1 MSKNNPCEITCIP
14 SIHTQFRQCHCH
26 LVFFLISLC
35 VESVK
40 RMNKLTVIGSMDPSK
55 LRDLTK
61 KRTIKK
67 VETISPKKDKD
78 KKNNGNGDD
87 KKNSG
92 DKEDKTEKK
101 SKDIGNVYLQPL
113 VTTALLKVP
122 LHWDGC
128 IQKIQKLVYKTK
140 ELLLKTVAMLPFE
153 YRKYQMEENGWLSA
167 MFTTVFILYV
177 LL

>member
-1 MSKNNPCEITCIP
+1 MA
-14 SIHTQFRQCHCH
+14 HTPVP
-26 LVFFLISLC
+26 LLLLILIQAKHVGSLQG

-67 VETISPKKDKD
+67 VKTISPKKDKD

-87 KKNSG
+87 KNNFG

-101 SKDIGNVYLQPL
+101 SKDI
-113 VTTALLKVP
+113 ALLKLP

-140 ELLLKTVAMLPFE
+140 GCKSV
-153 YRKYQMEENGWLSA
+153 
-167 MFTTVFILYV
+167 
-177 LL
+177 